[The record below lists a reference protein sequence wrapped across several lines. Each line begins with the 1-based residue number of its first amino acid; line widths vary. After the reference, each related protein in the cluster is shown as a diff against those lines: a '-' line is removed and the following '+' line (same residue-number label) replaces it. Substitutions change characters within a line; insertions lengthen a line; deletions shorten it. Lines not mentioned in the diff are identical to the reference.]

1 MGTNEESG
9 EINGRIKEQKAQ
21 IFRVTNLLI
30 LISIIG
36 IIIFGL
42 FSVDKNIYAYILSL
56 TGLMLSA
63 FLLLKEKYFF
73 ENEIIDICKIGKR
86 LDCDK
91 VIHSDKSKIYGFS
104 LAEISSGFFLF
115 LVIGS
120 VLNISFFSIVKP
132 IIYLSSASIIYS
144 IYQQIKLKTYCIV
157 CIFISL
163 NLVLLIY
170 VSYTFDSDLNSLNYV
185 ELLLPLIFT
194 ILIVALAKN
203 YLSTNEDK
211 RRLESQKNSI
221 LNSFLVSSA
230 YNNNKVKNKRFDH
243 EITIGK
249 ENSNYEIILFI
260 NPLCSKC
267 KKVLKIL
274 PRLFSEFEDN
284 VFVRILYSGTIHE
297 KSEQQIA
304 FARLENYLKELTD
317 NEKLEILKKENFLRY
332 IDNRISVKHLD
343 SFNHQNLWSNELSLD
358 GTPAFILNNIVL
370 PSFFSAEDLILL
382 LRNLKNK
389 V

>member
-1 MGTNEESG
+1 MLVEIPIEMLDQASKPTISQTQNNMYFIVSKTGNDKYKCLFLKEKHYRILTLNELKELWSGYCILMETNEESG

-91 VIHSDKSKIYGFS
+91 VIHLDKSKIYGFS

-132 IIYLSSASIIYS
+132 IIYL
-144 IYQQIKLKTYCIV
+144 
-157 CIFISL
+157 
-163 NLVLLIY
+163 
-170 VSYTFDSDLNSLNYV
+170 
-185 ELLLPLIFT
+185 
-194 ILIVALAKN
+194 
-203 YLSTNEDK
+203 
-211 RRLESQKNSI
+211 
-221 LNSFLVSSA
+221 
-230 YNNNKVKNKRFDH
+230 
-243 EITIGK
+243 
-249 ENSNYEIILFI
+249 
-260 NPLCSKC
+260 
-267 KKVLKIL
+267 
-274 PRLFSEFEDN
+274 
-284 VFVRILYSGTIHE
+284 
-297 KSEQQIA
+297 
-304 FARLENYLKELTD
+304 
-317 NEKLEILKKENFLRY
+317 
-332 IDNRISVKHLD
+332 
-343 SFNHQNLWSNELSLD
+343 
-358 GTPAFILNNIVL
+358 
-370 PSFFSAEDLILL
+370 
-382 LRNLKNK
+382 
-389 V
+389 